1 MPSIPPYKPR
11 FLSRFFEII
20 EALPVPTW
28 LLSLVIIVAAAVTQH
43 WAAWDQG
50 LIPQG
55 EFNLHIF
62 MVVTM
67 VIAVFA
73 GLRFGE
79 RAAVNALS
87 DFSKLTR
94 KTPREQHELAMRFL
108 SIPLIPAILFLVIG
122 FILGVYVYST
132 GLAGAIP
139 IASRALP
146 VLNAVCWGIV
156 NAISLMLFVRAIHQ
170 MNQMRSL
177 LDELKLDL
185 FSLGPIYVLSGFSAK
200 FAAIWLGFAYGL
212 NLISLPQFFFTMY
225 GQLLMGVISIL
236 GFLYFLIPLMRINTR
251 MRAEKQR
258 LLDELGKRQR
268 QLHERLM
275 QASNT
280 RSLSGIGA
288 LQTAI
293 EALSHHRT
301 ELQKLP
307 TWPWQPIAIRGLA
320 TTMLLPILTYLVQ
333 RLLGAGLGL

>member
-1 MPSIPPYKPR
+1 
-11 FLSRFFEII
+11 
-20 EALPVPTW
+20 
-28 LLSLVIIVAAAVTQH
+28 
-43 WAAWDQG
+43 
-50 LIPQG
+50 
-55 EFNLHIF
+55 
-62 MVVTM
+62 
-67 VIAVFA
+67 
-73 GLRFGE
+73 
-79 RAAVNALS
+79 
-87 DFSKLTR
+87 
-94 KTPREQHELAMRFL
+94 
-108 SIPLIPAILFLVIG
+108 
-122 FILGVYVYST
+122 
-132 GLAGAIP
+132 
-139 IASRALP
+139 
-146 VLNAVCWGIV
+146 
-156 NAISLMLFVRAIHQ
+156 
-170 MNQMRSL
+170 
-177 LDELKLDL
+177 
-185 FSLGPIYVLSGFSAK
+185 
-200 FAAIWLGFAYGL
+200 
-212 NLISLPQFFFTMY
+212 MY